1 MPAHFF
7 IALLAFIA
15 VPAVIGKLFRVNK
28 VFPVVFLQLL
38 LGCAIHLSGL
48 GAWLSTQG
56 MDLNQGPLADSL
68 YGMGLLGVSLL
79 IALTAANS
87 APRESSRQALRFI
100 PVSVI
105 GFSVT
110 CALGALVGY
119 SLILGY
125 PGLGGPK
132 GDIWIFSF
140 AIGICV
146 SVTALPVLI
155 AILDETGL
163 SDTMIGR
170 LATNCALLDDVWLW
184 LGLAA
189 LLSFVAIGEYP
200 LKTIAFLALY
210 MIGMLA
216 LMRPLLRRIFDSA
229 RGISASDA
237 MLICLC
243 VIFVSSIIT
252 DLIGLHSILGA
263 FVAGAVLPPKALQ
276 EWRTQILRFN
286 QLLLLPIFFILTGL
300 RLQIDV
306 SDPLFWQLTGIVTL
320 AAVLGKFIS
329 VAVAGRYIGLHWH
342 QSFALGSLMQCKG
355 LMELVAINILLDA
368 GVIGSQ
374 MFSALAM
381 MALLSTFITAPAL
394 RFFLAGGKL
403 RQAELPKASG

>member
-132 GDIWIFSF
+132 EISGFF
-140 AIGICV
+140 H
-146 SVTALPVLI
+146 L
-155 AILDETGL
+155 
-163 SDTMIGR
+163 R
-170 LATNCALLDDVWLW
+170 LAYVC
-184 LGLAA
+184 
-189 LLSFVAIGEYP
+189 P
-200 LKTIAFLALY
+200 L
-210 MIGMLA
+210 
-216 LMRPLLRRIFDSA
+216 RHCRS
-229 RGISASDA
+229 
-237 MLICLC
+237 
-243 VIFVSSIIT
+243 
-252 DLIGLHSILGA
+252 
-263 FVAGAVLPPKALQ
+263 
-276 EWRTQILRFN
+276 
-286 QLLLLPIFFILTGL
+286 
-300 RLQIDV
+300 
-306 SDPLFWQLTGIVTL
+306 
-320 AAVLGKFIS
+320 
-329 VAVAGRYIGLHWH
+329 
-342 QSFALGSLMQCKG
+342 
-355 LMELVAINILLDA
+355 
-368 GVIGSQ
+368 
-374 MFSALAM
+374 
-381 MALLSTFITAPAL
+381 
-394 RFFLAGGKL
+394 
-403 RQAELPKASG
+403 